1 MGLTGHALGRD
12 GTLRV
17 GLNMNNAALIR
28 KDGAAYVGVAYELA
42 QRLADASGLR
52 LVPVE
57 YPNARRVV
65 DAVGSDWDIAFLA
78 IDPARTDRITFSKP
92 YRSVEATF
100 LVRDRFRM
108 LRCSDV
114 LASGEPILSARGA
127 AYHARLEALTT
138 PSDLIVAATP
148 AEALTRFRAGEGAA
162 LAGIRNTLSDHE
174 DAAFS
179 VVPDCFARIEQAV
192 ALPRQ
197 NRAQKAFVDQI
208 VQTFAEP
215 SDR

>member
-1 MGLTGHALGRD
+1 MGLTGHALGQG

-28 KDGAAYVGVAYELA
+28 KDGAAYTGVAYALA
-42 QRLADASGLR
+42 QRLAEVAGLR

-57 YPNARRVV
+57 YPNARAAV
-65 DAVGSDWDIAFLA
+65 DAVGGEWDIAFLA
-78 IDPARTDRITFSKP
+78 IDPARTDRIAFSVP

-100 LVRDRFRM
+100 LVRDRSPK

-127 AYHARLEALTT
+127 AYHAYLETLAR
-138 PSDLIVAATP
+138 PGDLVAAASP
-148 AEALTRFRAGEGAA
+148 AEALARFRAGEGAA

-174 DAAFS
+174 NAAFG
-179 VVPDCFARIEQAV
+179 VVPDCFAKIEQAV

-197 NRAQKAFVDQI
+197 NRAQMVFVDQI
-208 VQTFAEP
+208 VQTFHGDE
-215 SDR
+215 